1 MNLRINDE
9 MVNVPQTLGTI
20 TDLIRHLELSNPF
33 IIVEHNH
40 VILKTDEH
48 ANVTINDGDKIELVQ
63 FVGGG

>member
-9 MVNVPQTLGTI
+9 MIHVPKSIETI

-40 VILKTDEH
+40 VILKNGEH
-48 ANVTINDGDKIELVQ
+48 EHTTINDGDKIELVQ